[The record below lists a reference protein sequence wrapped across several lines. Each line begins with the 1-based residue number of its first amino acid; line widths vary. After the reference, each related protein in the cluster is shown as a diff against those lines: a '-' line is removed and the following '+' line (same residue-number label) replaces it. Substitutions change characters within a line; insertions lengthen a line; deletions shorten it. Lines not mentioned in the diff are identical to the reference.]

1 MKMKC
6 RSGFVSNSS
15 SSSFIIGI
23 ANATQAGRSDLGVP
37 FYPQDIQYSKWNGAY
52 FSFNDSMDYALVRH
66 LGEGNYRLRIE
77 SFSGLEVSCIA
88 KEGDKIVYVDG
99 RGPDGDEYFSIY
111 NEEGDWIDIDYDNI
125 DLEDFDK
132 KDQEKYE
139 LILSLNGEA
148 YYGAGRNG

>member
-1 MKMKC
+1 MKC
-6 RSGFVSNSS
+6 RKCFVSNSS

-23 ANATQAGRSDLGVP
+23 ANATQAGRSDLGIT
-37 FYPQDIQYSKWNGAY
+37 FYSHEIQYDKWRGTH
-52 FSFNDSMDYALVRH
+52 FSFNSSIDYALVRNI
-66 LGEGNYRLRIE
+66 GEGNYRLTIE

-111 NEEGDWIDIDYDNI
+111 NEEGDWIDIDYNRI